1 MFKLNFLIDID
12 GAGAKRYSLVKWLE
26 NSQFDA
32 QNEWVGRLMSVQHI
46 NIIDFDADELKP
58 GMEISVFRNSGEIWR
73 AQVIIPK
80 TASNT
85 IDLPSSSNKV
95 IRLE

>member
-1 MFKLNFLIDID
+1 MLLD
-12 GAGAKRYSLVKWLE
+12 ALLKRYSLIKWLE

-32 QNEWVGRLMSVQHI
+32 QNEWFGRLMSVQHS

-58 GMEISVFRNSGEIWR
+58 GMEISVFRNGEIWR

-85 IDLPSSSNKV
+85 IDLPSSTHKV
-95 IRLE
+95 SVVLV

>member
-1 MFKLNFLIDID
+1 
-12 GAGAKRYSLVKWLE
+12 
-26 NSQFDA
+26 
-32 QNEWVGRLMSVQHI
+32 MSVQHS

-58 GMEISVFRNSGEIWR
+58 GMEISVFRNGDIWR

-85 IDLPSSSNKV
+85 IDLPPTANKV
-95 IRLE
+95 NKFI